1 MEIIK
6 TAVAAPNI
14 ALVKYWGKREDLLK
28 LPYNDSISIT
38 LDDSV
43 IFTKTTVAL
52 EKRLKEDVFIFNGK
66 KVNDERIG
74 EWLELARGRV
84 AKHAPEIAGMNMLI
98 VTKNNFPSSA
108 GIASSAS
115 GFAALAEAFCACAGI
130 KDAKEKSMIARL
142 GSGSASRSVV
152 GGFVQWVAGRRP
164 DGEDSY
170 AVQLAP
176 KKHWDELVDVIAI
189 ISVAK
194 KKVSSKEGMENTA
207 KNSPLFAC
215 RLKEVNERLGRVQKA
230 ILKKD
235 FESLAIEM
243 MRDSNSM
250 HATALHSWP
259 PVFYMNDVSRKIV
272 EETLKLNGKGIVA
285 GYTFDA
291 GPNAHIICEKK
302 NLQKVKNMLLK
313 VKGVK
318 KMVCAGL
325 GNGSRIIE
333 TDMAEF
339 SKYAKKYFSESESP
353 KSALR

>member
-14 ALVKYWGKREDLLK
+14 ALVKYWGKRDNLLK
-28 LPYNDSISIT
+28 LAYNDSISIT

-43 IFTKTTVAL
+43 IFTKTTVGL
-52 EKRLKEDVFIFNGK
+52 SEKLKKDVIIFNGK
-66 KVNDERIG
+66 KVEDEKIA
-74 EWLELARGRV
+74 EWIELARGRV
-84 AKHAPEIAGMNMLI
+84 AKKAPEIAEMGMLI

-115 GFAALAEAFCACAGI
+115 GFAALSEAFCACAKI
-130 KDAKEKSMIARL
+130 TDAKEKSIIARL
-142 GSGSASRSVV
+142 GSGSASRSVI
-152 GGFVQWVAGRRP
+152 GGFSQWVCGRRP

-189 ISVAK
+189 ISSAK
-194 KKVSSKEGMENTA
+194 KKISSKEGMENTA

-215 RLKEVNERLGRVQKA
+215 RLKEVNERIGRVQKA

-235 FESLAIEM
+235 FESLANEM

-250 HATALHSWP
+250 HATALDSWP
-259 PVFYMNDVSRKIV
+259 PVFYLNDVSREII
-272 EETLKLNGKGIVA
+272 EETHKLNERGIVA

-318 KMVCAGL
+318 KIICAGV
-325 GNGSRIIE
+325 GGGSKIVE
-333 TDMAEF
+333 GENKEF
-339 SKYAKKYFSESESP
+339 AKFVKKYLP
-353 KSALR
+353 K